1 MKDKK
6 RKAAA
11 FRKNVTESVKQK
23 YDNIHSDKIDGNDTS
38 VQIPDSIEDGI
49 INYFSKMNENQRH
62 IIQTA
67 IEKGMQELLIRRM
80 FVLSE
85 DKMEQLFNSYF
96 N

>member
-1 MKDKK
+1 
-6 RKAAA
+6 
-11 FRKNVTESVKQK
+11 
-23 YDNIHSDKIDGNDTS
+23 
-38 VQIPDSIEDGI
+38 
-49 INYFSKMNENQRH
+49 MNENQRH